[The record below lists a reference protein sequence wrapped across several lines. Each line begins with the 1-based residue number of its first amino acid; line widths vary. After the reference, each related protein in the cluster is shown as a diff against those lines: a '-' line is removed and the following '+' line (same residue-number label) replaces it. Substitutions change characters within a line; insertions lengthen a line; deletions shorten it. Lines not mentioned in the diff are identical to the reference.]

1 MQDLNQTAASLFH
14 LEMLERGQ
22 YLARRGMINLSL
34 PMTEREFDGFL
45 KAVEDFLDENSAL
58 IVSVPGV

>member
-1 MQDLNQTAASLFH
+1 
-14 LEMLERGQ
+14 MLERGQ